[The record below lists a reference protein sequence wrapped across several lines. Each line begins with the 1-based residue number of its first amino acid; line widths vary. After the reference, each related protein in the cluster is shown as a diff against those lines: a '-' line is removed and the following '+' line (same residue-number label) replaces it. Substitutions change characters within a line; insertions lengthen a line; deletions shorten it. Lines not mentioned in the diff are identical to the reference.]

1 MNRRTLVVLAIA
13 AFITWVAWD
22 RGSIT
27 PTTLVFLAV
36 LVPSII
42 VHEIAHGWAALAF
55 GDDTA
60 KRAGRLT
67 LNPVAHVDPFGTLIL
82 PTMLILST
90 GVGFGYAKPVPV
102 DPSRMRDPRNHSL
115 LVALAGPAV
124 NLVVV
129 VVATVLYRTVRPEFG
144 SLTEEVLLGL
154 GVLNVVLAVFNMV
167 PIPPLDGSAMIER
180 VLPMAWWPAYLRL
193 RQYSFLL
200 LFALFFLVPGV
211 FDRILQPAIEL
222 WRRVVFAV

>member
-13 AFITWVAWD
+13 AFIAWVAWD